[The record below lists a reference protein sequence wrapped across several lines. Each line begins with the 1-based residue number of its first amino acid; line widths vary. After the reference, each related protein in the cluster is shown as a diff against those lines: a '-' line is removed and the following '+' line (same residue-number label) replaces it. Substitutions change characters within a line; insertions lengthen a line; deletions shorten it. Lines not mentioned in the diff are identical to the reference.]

1 MIMRLAIRNLLRHR
15 RRTLLTASLIT
26 LGVVAVLLFLSV
38 AGSFRSM
45 MIGQITDAMLGHLQV
60 HRRGYVAST
69 DNLPLNLNLTPAAIE
84 QIQSVLDS
92 LEHVE
97 ASSTRIKFGA
107 MLSNYVETS
116 NVRLNAIEPEREH
129 ATVPLLAGRIQG
141 AKSKIFARGE
151 LLIPEI
157 LAKGMKIKIGD
168 TVVLVAT
175 NREGSVNG
183 KNFKVA
189 GLVTSLSGPGGR
201 DGYLHIED
209 ARELLRLKQAE
220 ITEFAVRLDS
230 LSNLPG
236 VVKKLK
242 KKLGAKA
249 GESAFGLEIHSWRQL
264 SPFSNI
270 AGMIDL
276 LTLFIQIMLVS
287 IVLISVMN
295 VMIMSVYERIREIG
309 TVAAIGFRP
318 RTILRMFLV
327 EGLLL
332 GAVGVSV
339 GVVVS
344 LVSIGVLNA
353 AELSYAFGRQQDLL
367 LQPTVDVFTVV
378 VVALGV
384 MAVSAIASLQPALK
398 ASRMDPIDALRHV

>member
-1 MIMRLAIRNLLRHR
+1 MILRMAVRNLLRYR

-69 DNLPLNLNLTPAAIE
+69 DNLPLNLNLSPAAVEEISSE
-84 QIQSVLDS
+84 LAKIKQ
-92 LEHVE
+92 VE
-97 ASSTRIKFGA
+97 AFSARIKFGA

-116 NVRLNAIEPEREH
+116 NIRLTAVEPEREH

-141 AKSKIFARGE
+141 AKSKLFTRGE

-157 LAKGMKIKIGD
+157 LAQGMKVKIGD

-183 KNFKVA
+183 KNFRVA
-189 GLVTSLSGPGGR
+189 GLVSSISGPGGR
-201 DGYLHIED
+201 DGYLHIDD
-209 ARELLRLKQAE
+209 ARELLRLKEAE
-220 ITEFAVRLDS
+220 ITEVAIRLDS
-230 LSNLPG
+230 LSSLPA

-242 KKLGAKA
+242 QKLAAPAQGSSRM
-249 GESAFGLEIHSWRQL
+249 EVHSWRQL
-264 SPFSNI
+264 SPFSTI

-309 TVAAIGFRP
+309 TIAAIGFRP

-332 GAVGVSV
+332 GAVGVTA

-353 AELSYAFGRQQDLL
+353 AEMSYTFGRQQDLL
-367 LQPTVDVFTVV
+367 LQPTVDAFTVA

-384 MAVSAIASLQPALK
+384 MLVSAIASLQPALK
-398 ASRMDPIDALRHV
+398 ASRMDPIAALRHV